1 MHQKTV
7 LILGGARS
15 GKSRHAMKLAE
26 EKSKNPVLIAT
37 AVPGDK
43 EMRQR
48 IARHRRD
55 RGAHWTTVEA
65 PLELAAAIAELA
77 PADVAV
83 VDCLTLWLSNLL
95 HEEGGCEIK
104 VDQLLAAVGDSP
116 AELILVTNE
125 VGLGI
130 VPATP
135 LGREFR
141 DEQGILNQRL
151 AAIAGEVIF
160 LAAGLPLRLKY

>member
-1 MHQKTV
+1 MYQKTV

-95 HEEGGCEIK
+95 HEEGDCGIK